1 MNRLT
6 AIYISKLPNQT
17 HTVYITMLYRSYV
30 DLNKMT
36 LSRKKNV
43 LGNTRKV
50 LQFKSRGKFMK

>member
-43 LGNTRKV
+43 LGNTR
-50 LQFKSRGKFMK
+50 